1 MVNIFI
7 SFADEDKNLV
17 KEIEKVTKPWVR
29 QELVKIWHK
38 GQLLGGGREK
48 QLSFSEM
55 ENADIILVCISSDYL
70 FSDGLYEEM
79 TTAVNL
85 RNQQNKTVIPV
96 LMRDYDLSKTP
107 FKGITP
113 LPSSRIPLTSS
124 KWPSLDQAFYI
135 FVQELERVI
144 TSTKE
149 KKKTAPATPR
159 KAEAD
164 RYQVGL
170 SFAGEDRA
178 YVEQVADAL
187 INKGIS
193 VFYDKYEQANLWGK
207 DLYQHLNNIY
217 KNKCEYTIIF
227 ISQHYAL
234 KLWTKHELKA
244 AQARAFHENREYI
257 LPVRF
262 DDTEIPGVNETILY
276 LDGNVYSPEE
286 VAELMR
292 RKI

>member
-1 MVNIFI
+1 M
-7 SFADEDKNLV
+7 
-17 KEIEKVTKPWVR
+17 
-29 QELVKIWHK
+29 
-38 GQLLGGGREK
+38 
-48 QLSFSEM
+48 
-55 ENADIILVCISSDYL
+55 VCISSDYL

-96 LMRDYDLSKTP
+96 LLRDYDLSKTP

-149 KKKTAPATPR
+149 KKKTAPVTPP
-159 KAEAD
+159 KPEAG

-178 YVEQVADAL
+178 YVEEVATAL
-187 INKGIS
+187 ADRGVS
-193 VFYDKYEQANLWGK
+193 VFYDAYEEAKLWGM
-207 DLYQHLNNIY
+207 DLYQHLNDIY
-217 KNKCEYTIIF
+217 KNKCSYTIIF
-227 ISQHYAL
+227 ISQHYAR
-234 KLWTKHELKA
+234 KLWTRHELKA
-244 AQARAFHENREYI
+244 AQSRAFHENREYI
-257 LPVRF
+257 LPVKF
-262 DDTEIPGVNETILY
+262 DDTELPGLNDTVLY
-276 LDGNVYSPEE
+276 LDGNLKTPDE
-286 VAELMR
+286 VARLLW
-292 RKI
+292 KKLN